1 MRRFISALTLLFSL
15 AAMEAPAGV
24 FDPKTFTLSNGFQ
37 GIVIENHRAPV
48 VTHMVWYKVGAIDD
62 PQLKSGL
69 AHFLEHLMF
78 KGTPDSPAGRMLQE
92 VERIGGSL
100 NAATSQDFTY
110 YYQTVP
116 ADKLE
121 LVMSLEAGRMNDL
134 QINDTY
140 VGPEKNVVLE
150 ERRMRIENN
159 PLGQFVEA
167 LHSTFYRHHPK
178 RIPTIGW
185 EHEIRTYTAED
196 AQNFYNTWYTPNNAL
211 LVVAGD
217 TTVEEVQKLAEKY
230 YGSIPV
236 KTRPKPVEVQEPDSQ
251 PIQSCIQVTTPHI
264 DQPFLAR
271 LYPCPTFKDHE
282 GKYVNALE
290 ILNHILGQSKTGLLY
305 KEFVEKRRLAAGL
318 SIEHDSFTRGPTTF
332 TVIAQPTPGTS
343 LTTLEK
349 ELFSFIDDLKKK
361 GLSPEDVEKAK
372 QRMLVTLAY
381 TKDHVLNGAT
391 TLAEPVIVGGSVQDV
406 EEWPER
412 LKAVTQALVN
422 EAFRLI
428 FDSKYFV
435 TGHLL
440 PEKPEAPA
448 QKGQK

>member
-1 MRRFISALTLLFSL
+1 MKRLIILLNVLLSL
-15 AAMEAPAGV
+15 ILAPASAGV
-24 FDPKTFTLSNGFQ
+24 FDPKTFTLSNGLQ
-37 GIVIENHRAPV
+37 GIVIENHRAPL

-78 KGTPDSPAGRMLQE
+78 KGTPDSPAGRMLKE

-121 LVMSLEAGRMNDL
+121 LVMSLEAGRMKDL

-167 LHSTFYRHHPK
+167 LHSNFYRHHPK

-196 AQNFYNTWYTPNNAL
+196 AQNFYNTWYTPNNAV

-217 TTVEEVQKLAEKY
+217 TTVEEVKKLAEKY
-230 YGSIPV
+230 YGEIPI
-236 KTRPKPVEVQEPDSQ
+236 KTHPSPVEIKEPSSQ
-251 PIQSCIQVTTPHI
+251 PIQACIKVLTPYI
-264 DQPFLAR
+264 DHPFLAR
-271 LYPCPTFKDHE
+271 LYPCPTFRDHS

-290 ILNHILGQSKTGLLY
+290 TLNHILGQSKTGLLY
-305 KEFVEKRRLAAGL
+305 KEFVEKRRLAAGV
-318 SIEHDSFTRGPTTF
+318 SIEHESFTRGPSTF

-343 LTTLEK
+343 LSTLEK
-349 ELFSFIDDLKKK
+349 ELFSFIEDLKKK
-361 GLSPEDVEKAK
+361 GISPEEIAKAK

-391 TLAEPVIVGGSVQDV
+391 TLAEPVIVGGSIRDV

-412 LKAVTQALVN
+412 LKAVTPELVN
-422 EAFRLI
+422 EAFRLV
-428 FDSKYFV
+428 FDSTYFV

-440 PEKPEAPA
+440 PEKPDAPA
-448 QKGQK
+448 QKGTK